1 MTYVCVTCGC
11 TESQAMAD
19 ARTLGLQ
26 RELQNGFYSCCQVA
40 AWSDEQWLAW
50 LEAAH
55 QDGKSADD
63 ITRPLECEAADAV
76 VLPLSF
82 DKSTIGR

>member
-1 MTYVCVTCGC
+1 MSHTCRTCGC

-19 ARTLGLQ
+19 AKTLGLQ
-26 RELQNGFYSCCQVA
+26 RELQNGFYNCCQIA
-40 AWSDEQWLAW
+40 AWADEQWLAW

-63 ITRPLECEAADAV
+63 VTRPLECDDAEAV
-76 VLPLSF
+76 VVPIVVRY
-82 DKSTIGR
+82 KHNGR